1 MAPFPGTAHRPL
13 NRSVVPTPVHC
24 PDPVVHGVKQPAM
37 LSAPLHSGAQASVSA
52 AADGP
57 QVAVVDDGVGVI

>member
-1 MAPFPGTAHRPL
+1 M
-13 NRSVVPTPVHC
+13 PTPVHC